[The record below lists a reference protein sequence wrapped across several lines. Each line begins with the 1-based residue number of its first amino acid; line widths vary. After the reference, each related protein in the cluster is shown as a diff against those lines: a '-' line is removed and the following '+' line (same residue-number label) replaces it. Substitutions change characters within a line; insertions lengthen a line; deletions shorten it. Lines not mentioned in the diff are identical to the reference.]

1 MLYLIIIILS
11 IIIGLLRGG
20 ELEKI
25 SHISIKGV
33 HFFAAALSLRGLIW
47 ISELLDITILLS
59 SSSFFIAISYFLL
72 VFVSIRN
79 IKLPGF
85 SYTTLGVLLNSF
97 VILVNGGKMPV
108 LINQQIAQHMN
119 TAALPGQEQNII
131 HTLMGSET
139 LFAFLG
145 DVIPL
150 PGPFPDNS
158 ILSVGDILI
167 FIGLFVLIQKI
178 MMEEDMLKQ
187 DNPEIVHEMEEGM
200 SL

>member
-1 MLYLIIIILS
+1 MLYLMIIILAV
-11 IIIGLLRGG
+11 IIGLLRGG

-25 SHISIKGV
+25 SHISIEGV
-33 HFFAAALSLRGLIW
+33 YFFVAALLLRGLVW
-47 ISELLDITILLS
+47 IFGILDFSILLRY
-59 SSSFFIAISYFLL
+59 SSFFIIFSYFLL
-72 VFVSIRN
+72 IFASIRN

-85 SYTTLGVLLNSF
+85 RCVTLGVLLNSF

-108 LINQQIAQHMN
+108 LINQQIAQNMG
-119 TAALPGQEQNII
+119 TAALPGQEQNLV
-131 HTLMGSET
+131 HTLMGNET

-158 ILSVGDILI
+158 ILSVGDIMI
-167 FIGLFVLIQKI
+167 FIGLFIFIQNT
-178 MMEEDMLKQ
+178 MMKEDMLKQ
-187 DNPEIVHEMEEGM
+187 DNEEIVNEIEEGI